1 MLHRADKAS
10 RDVLITG
17 GVEFL
22 GAHLGAHL
30 LATSDAHVTVVDDLV
45 DHGALQNIEWLK
57 SQARDGRLN
66 LVRGRTHNTLLLADA
81 ASTADEIYFL
91 SEQCSTDDTGA
102 MKAAWIVLEAARRS
116 GLNPALICASASAG
130 LGGPSASRRPFAGK
144 TAGEFS
150 TVARFVTEFARHHQL
165 PAVTLQMDT
174 VTGPRQFDE
183 SLDWVAD
190 TEYAILSGRRCRI
203 AGDASEKHDVLHVSD
218 AVQALVAARAY
229 IGKIAGKG
237 YWLGGGQTHQIT
249 VAEMVQLIERVCHR
263 HAQVDAPWKKRGA
276 AACTLL
282 ADPSF
287 LVDTAWMPRRS
298 IEETVREIAAFWHAN
313 RDSIATTETATAQ
326 LSQQSAA
333 PQIAA

>member
-1 MLHRADKAS
+1 MLHRAGKAS

-17 GVEFL
+17 GAEFL

-66 LVRGRTHNTLLLADA
+66 LVRGHTRNTLLLADA

-91 SEQCSTDDTGA
+91 ADPCSTDDNGA

-116 GLNPALICASASAG
+116 GLTPALICASASGG
-130 LGGPSASRRPFAGK
+130 LGGRSAIRRPFADK
-144 TAGEFS
+144 AAGESS
-150 TVARFVTEFARHHQL
+150 TVARFVTEFARHHRL

-183 SLDWVAD
+183 SLDWVAH

-203 AGDASEKHDVLHVSD
+203 AGDASRSTTSCTSPMPYRPSLPRAPTSAKSP
-218 AVQALVAARAY
+218 ARATGSAADRRTRSRLPRWFSSSSASV
-229 IGKIAGKG
+229 IVTRRSTHPGKSA
-237 YWLGGGQTHQIT
+237 
-249 VAEMVQLIERVCHR
+249 
-263 HAQVDAPWKKRGA
+263 APRPAPSWPIPHSSSTQHGCPAAAWKKRCA
-276 AACTLL
+276 RLR
-282 ADPSF
+282 PSG
-287 LVDTAWMPRRS
+287 MP
-298 IEETVREIAAFWHAN
+298 
-313 RDSIATTETATAQ
+313 TAT
-326 LSQQSAA
+326 
-333 PQIAA
+333 